1 MLEAPHGPLPPA
13 KKQALLNGPAG
24 KPPVGVQ
31 SNLDDPATLDGT
43 IIAVLT
49 LCLAISTTSILV
61 RSYTRKYLIK
71 SVALDDYII
80 VVAWIGHVGFVV
92 PSIYCFLVG
101 GGRHMWDIRLKGVF
115 DLLYWLNISGILYG
129 IIVALIKVAIL
140 LQYLRIFVPHR
151 KGNLPL
157 FVSIH
162 VVMWCVILF
171 YFVDTIFMIIMC
183 LPREKIWNKLEP
195 EGHCFNSHAAYMAT
209 GIFNVLSD
217 FAILILPMVPIWKLQ
232 LPMRKKIMMLAV
244 FTTGFCAC
252 ITSIVRTY
260 YTSESETGDV
270 SYKLIIMGL
279 WTWAELTAGILVS
292 CLPVVPRFFQHIGPR
307 VYASFK
313 SNSITGSLFSIAPR
327 RTGTGI
333 KNDNDFNDSAGRPL
347 KGHSL
352 ESDTFDRWDHS
363 VVQTSVRGGKKDGSH
378 ELRRSQSD
386 IRVERSI
393 MVKEGPANTREDM
406 ETGRYT
412 F

>member
-1 MLEAPHGPLPPA
+1 
-13 KKQALLNGPAG
+13 
-24 KPPVGVQ
+24 
-31 SNLDDPATLDGT
+31 
-43 IIAVLT
+43 
-49 LCLAISTTSILV
+49 
-61 RSYTRKYLIK
+61 
-71 SVALDDYII
+71 
-80 VVAWIGHVGFVV
+80 
-92 PSIYCFLVG
+92 
-101 GGRHMWDIRLKGVF
+101 
-115 DLLYWLNISGILYG
+115 
-129 IIVALIKVAIL
+129 
-140 LQYLRIFVPHR
+140 
-151 KGNLPL
+151 
-157 FVSIH
+157 
-162 VVMWCVILF
+162 MWCVIIF

-232 LPMRKKIMMLAV
+232 LPLRKKIMMLAV
-244 FTTGFCAC
+244 FATGFCAC

-260 YTSESETGDV
+260 HTSESETGDV

-292 CLPVVPRFFQHIGPR
+292 CLPVVPRFFQHIGPK

-313 SNSITGSLFSIAPR
+313 SSSITGSFFSGNYR
-327 RTGTGI
+327 RTGTGSNN
-333 KNDNDFNDSAGRPL
+333 NDHFIDASGRPL

-352 ESDTFDRWDHS
+352 ESDTFDRWDQP
-363 VVQTSVRGGKKDGSH
+363 VMQTSVRGGKKDGSH
-378 ELRRSQSD
+378 ELGRSQSD

-393 MVKEGPANTREDM
+393 MVREGPMATREDV